1 MSLIVTLLATLAIVD
16 LVRWS
21 VDEASLFRT
30 FAAMAVGV
38 VAGFGLAWSFGA
50 DAWPIV
56 AVVGAVAA
64 VAWGATGS
72 GRFYR
77 EGRPGLWAAAALAAS
92 TMALLPLAPPIDGS
106 VRRWYEALEVSGLS
120 SVSLERGAA
129 VLSGGLFLLVTGNR
143 LVRGVLAAAGT
154 SPTVGEASL
163 KGGRWLGPLE
173 RTFILT
179 LAMAGDLTAAAVVIA
194 AKGILRLPE
203 IRTSRSVPAPA
214 GERDGRSPTGVAEGG
229 SGVLATGEQSSGPP
243 DTVAEYFL
251 VGTFTSWILAL
262 LVAGLAQLGA

>member
-1 MSLIVTLLATLAIVD
+1 MSLVVTLLATLALVD

-21 VDEASLFRT
+21 VDEASSSRT
-30 FAAMAVGV
+30 VAAVLAGALSSLGLAWCCGPDAWPTVVVVGV
-38 VAGFGLAWSFGA
+38 VAAAVWGVTGSQRLYRDGRTGL
-50 DAWPIV
+50 
-56 AVVGAVAA
+56 VAA
-64 VAWGATGS
+64 VVMAGS
-72 GRFYR
+72 T
-77 EGRPGLWAAAALAAS
+77 LV
-92 TMALLPLAPPIDGS
+92 LLPLAPAIDGPVAS
-106 VRRWYEALEVSGLS
+106 WYDALDFSGLT
-120 SVSLERGAA
+120 SVSVERGAV
-129 VLSGGLFLLVTGNR
+129 VLVGALFLLTTGNR

-154 SPTVGEASL
+154 SPTAGEASL

-173 RTFILT
+173 RTFILA

-203 IRTSRSVPAPA
+203 IRAPRPPGSPGMPD
-214 GERDGRSPTGVAEGG
+214 GE
-229 SGVLATGEQSSGPP
+229 ATGAPEGRARVAADDPQAVGAP